1 MAGGMIITR
10 KYFPP
15 GFNYEREWKWALI
28 LFGGGVAFSLRYY
41 FDLYREIGSLY
52 CYKYERLGEEVRRFR
67 VLQEGV
73 VAGTF
78 MHLVGGHF
86 MFYVPFFLYLA
97 VMMVIH
103 YIYYCNT
110 EKCLYLMRRLPK
122 KGALLKSLVQAPLF
136 GILSGILCLSLLY
149 LLYYIVYLIM
159 IPKGCL
165 P

>member
-1 MAGGMIITR
+1 MAGGRIITR

-86 MFYVPFFLYLA
+86 M
-97 VMMVIH
+97 
-103 YIYYCNT
+103 
-110 EKCLYLMRRLPK
+110 MRRLPK